1 MNLPALYI
9 PTCVS
14 AVFLCGCVAYTRISE
29 TDPQT
34 GETIIHESGL
44 KIYSPSETPLAGTF
58 AEEKSQKGFRKY
70 LRRDSE
76 INTSGKL
83 ANFLL
88 KTVDDYLKLWEYGA
102 EREDNTVW
110 ITVRCNERRFYENF
124 FKPLSNALDGLY
136 LERGTTFYFSP
147 RRLEPCVE
155 IAYQRALDTHI
166 KYYSIKE
173 FFDHE
178 AWRNLQ
184 NRLPKYFLSV
194 QYFNRHGTLVR
205 SEKESLDA
213 GTGENSAYFSPTL
226 EPNSRDEH
234 SRRYICL
241 WSSMRIKATGTT
253 DRILPINDYSKEI
266 RKVHI
271 ELLKKTNKSGETSIL
286 NQWTVEL

>member
-1 MNLPALYI
+1 MRSRKREKDFENLFREARCKYLSSLTSPR
-9 PTCVS
+9 S
-14 AVFLCGCVAYTRISE
+14 SE
-29 TDPQT
+29 TLF
-34 GETIIHESGL
+34 I
-44 KIYSPSETPLAGTF
+44 
-58 AEEKSQKGFRKY
+58 
-70 LRRDSE
+70 
-76 INTSGKL
+76 
-83 ANFLL
+83 
-88 KTVDDYLKLWEYGA
+88 
-102 EREDNTVW
+102 
-110 ITVRCNERRFYENF
+110 EN
-124 FKPLSNALDGLY
+124 
-136 LERGTTFYFSP
+136 
-147 RRLEPCVE
+147 
-155 IAYQRALDTHI
+155 QRALDTHI

-253 DRILPINDYSKEI
+253 DRILAINDYSKEI

-271 ELLKKTNKSGETSIL
+271 ELLKKTNKSGENSIL